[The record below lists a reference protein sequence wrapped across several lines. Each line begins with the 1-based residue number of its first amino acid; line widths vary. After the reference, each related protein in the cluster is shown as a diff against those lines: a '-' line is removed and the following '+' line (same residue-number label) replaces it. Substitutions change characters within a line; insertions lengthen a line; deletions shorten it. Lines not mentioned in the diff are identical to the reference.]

1 MGDIGDYIYLIIL
14 AIAGISSLLKNKKKP
29 QELMPEP
36 TSEYDLEEVLR
47 KLDETEYENYPQPAQ
62 EIEKPFAAIPKVNE
76 QPVTV
81 QYESVKQYM
90 EKMEKEK
97 KRQKIADTKADP
109 FAKRNAERRKRDTDA
124 NNAIIFAENE
134 ANNQLDY
141 SFATVD
147 EAKRA
152 FVYSE
157 IFNRK
162 YS

>member
-29 QELMPEP
+29 QEIMPEQ
-36 TSEYDLEEVLR
+36 TTDYDLEDVLR
-47 KLDETEYENYPQPAQ
+47 KLDETDYETYPQPAK
-62 EIEKPFAAIPKVNE
+62 ESEKPFTAIPKVNE
-76 QPVTV
+76 QPATV

-90 EKMEKEK
+90 EKMQKEK
-97 KRQKIADTKADP
+97 KKQKIANTNADP
-109 FAKRNAERRKRDTDA
+109 FAKRNAERKKREIDA
-124 NNAIIFAENE
+124 SDAIIFAENE
-134 ANNQLDY
+134 ANNELNF